1 MVEQN
6 SSAWLVWR
14 KKGLGSSDAP
24 IIMGVSPYKTR
35 FQLWQEK
42 TSDGQAEQK
51 ENFIFEKGHRIEVI
65 ARGILELRDNVDWQP
80 RTFERLD
87 KPFIRASMDAANV
100 DLCEGKEFKYVGKDV
115 FTAGVCPE
123 HYFPQVQHQYLV
135 TGFKRITMVLVT
147 DHKELLGPG
156 QKVAIKEIEVPLDV
170 KYCKKLF
177 DALVEFREHNI
188 EKKIAP
194 DLTERDSMPIKDKE
208 TKALLKKYASLQKK
222 IKKLE
227 EQIEPIKEQIFEKV
241 DHPFMVYGS
250 ISVKKSTRKGSI
262 DFKKIPEVKQ
272 LSDEYLEQ
280 FRGKESTTRS
290 ILCK

>member
-6 SSAWLVWR
+6 SSAWLDWR

-51 ENFIFEKGHRIEVI
+51 ENFIFEKGHRIEAI
-65 ARGILELRDNVDWQP
+65 ARGILELRDNLDWQP
-80 RTFERLD
+80 KTFERLD
-87 KPFIRASMDAANV
+87 KPYMRASMDAANV
-100 DLCEGKEFKYVGKDV
+100 DLGEGKEFKYVGKDV
-115 FTAGVCPE
+115 FVAGVCPE

-177 DALVEFREHNI
+177 DALVEFKEHHI
-188 EKKIAP
+188 DKKIAP

-262 DFKKIPEVKQ
+262 DYKKIPEVKE
-272 LSDEYLEQ
+272 LAEEYLEK
-280 FRGKESTTRS
+280 FRGKESVTRS